1 MRTEEDAGVAEG
13 ADGAEDGD
21 DSKPRNGL
29 PWDGTDRDYM
39 YEELLG
45 TSHQKVPLHPLHL
58 PLAEQVATNAHRP
71 LNCWVLSVHA
81 LSMLRR
87 VAPHWLHSMLTF

>member
-1 MRTEEDAGVAEG
+1 MCCELSEYCRTLDIRYFSVLQVRTEEDAGVA
-13 ADGAEDGD
+13 DGGDGGEDGD

-45 TSHQKVPLHPLHL
+45 VSMFREDFATS
-58 PLAEQVATNAHRP
+58 ATSRSLGRA
-71 LNCWVLSVHA
+71 
-81 LSMLRR
+81 
-87 VAPHWLHSMLTF
+87 